1 MRSLLLIV
9 TLESTLKYNF
19 EYNFHTLCRDRG
31 ETWSVRK
38 RLLLIVNKTD
48 SEQHVREAEVVV
60 ERTF

>member
-19 EYNFHTLCRDRG
+19 EYNFHTLCPDRG

-60 ERTF
+60 ERMF